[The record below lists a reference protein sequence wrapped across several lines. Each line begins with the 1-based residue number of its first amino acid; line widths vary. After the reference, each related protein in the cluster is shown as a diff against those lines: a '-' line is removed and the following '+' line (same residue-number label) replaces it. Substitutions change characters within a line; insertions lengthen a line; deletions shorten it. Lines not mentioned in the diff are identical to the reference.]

1 MYKILSELSLL
12 LRMYL
17 CYLTIDNIPILKN
30 DLWNY
35 ILLEVISLYT
45 ILRII
50 TYFEVGTFYKKGE
63 DSEFG
68 VIAYFFVYL
77 INLGIMY
84 ANNVSFN
91 KNWCIA
97 NIGGKNGY

>member
-30 DLWNY
+30 ELWNY
-35 ILLEVISLYT
+35 VLLEVISLYT
-45 ILRII
+45 ILRIL
-50 TYFEVGTFYKKGE
+50 TYFEVGRLYDKG
-63 DSEFG
+63 DNSVFG

-77 INLGIMY
+77 INLGVMY
-84 ANNVSFN
+84 LVMLVLTNVG
-91 KNWCIA
+91 ILP
-97 NIGGKNGY
+97 I

>member
-30 DLWNY
+30 ELWNY

-50 TYFEVGTFYKKGE
+50 TYCEVGRIYEKG
-63 DSEFG
+63 DNSEFG

-77 INLGIMY
+77 INLGMMY
-84 ANNVSFN
+84 VLMLVLTKFG
-91 KNWCIA
+91 ILPM
-97 NIGGKNGY
+97 

>member
-30 DLWNY
+30 ELWNY
-35 ILLEVISLYT
+35 VLLEVISLYT

-50 TYFEVGTFYKKGE
+50 TYLEVGKFYDKG
-63 DSEFG
+63 DNSEFG

-77 INLGIMY
+77 INLGLMYGIMLILTK
-84 ANNVSFN
+84 VG
-91 KNWCIA
+91 ILP
-97 NIGGKNGY
+97 I